1 MSRANG
7 PCSHHQPVKL
17 YRTYESSKTQP
28 TLFVILLID
37 FSRLI
42 FVFCQPFQ

>member
-17 YRTYESSKTQP
+17 YRTYESSKNQP
-28 TLFVILLID
+28 TFVRD
-37 FSRLI
+37 FAN
-42 FVFCQPFQ
+42 